1 MALKIRLARA
11 GTKKRPFY
19 RIVVAEA
26 TAPRDGRFVEKVG
39 TYDPRLPSDNLL
51 RVVLKKDRIEHW
63 LSVGAKPTERAALFL
78 AKAEMIP
85 APAQPNRPQK
95 AAPRKKALERKA
107 EKEAKQAEKAKE
119 AAATQEEAA
128 KKASAEEETS
138 KEMPQD
144 VPAKEAKAE
153 SGATEKTDAKAEAK
167 EDSKKASPSPET
179 KADTKAAESAPE
191 KADTKS
197 EADVGKSESAK
208 K

>member
-78 AKAEMIP
+78 AKADIIP

-107 EKEAKQAEKAKE
+107 EKEAKQAEKTKE
-119 AAATQEEAA
+119 AAAAQEEAV
-128 KKASAEEETS
+128 KKEAVKKTPAEEPSSEAPKETP
-138 KEMPQD
+138 KD
-144 VPAKEAKAE
+144 APAKEPKAE
-153 SGATEKTDAKAEAK
+153 VK
-167 EDSKKASPSPET
+167 EDSKKASPSSEVKSDV
-179 KADTKAAESAPE
+179 KATESVPA
-191 KADTKS
+191 KGDTKS
-197 EADVGKSESAK
+197 GADAGKSESAK